1 MADIA
6 RQRVDHGAHV
16 ASLPIGLNGK
26 PMVIVTASASN
37 LVPTVPM
44 GNVTIGPVTVMRA
57 VEDDGDESVINGARR
72 AARIAEYVVGCERR
86 LSDWAMDP
94 ASMPVN
100 PATGE
105 RFAAPPPGYD
115 PSTMPPHPADVAP
128 ATTLP
133 TPAA

>member
-1 MADIA
+1 MAI
-6 RQRVDHGAHV
+6 VM
-16 ASLPIGLNGK
+16 AS
-26 PMVIVTASASN
+26 MSN
-37 LVPTVPM
+37 LVPTVQY
-44 GNVTIGPVTVMRA
+44 GNVQIGPITVMRA
-57 VEDDGDESVINGARR
+57 VEDDGDESVTNAARD

-100 PATGE
+100 PSTGE

-115 PSTMPPHPADVAP
+115 PATMPPHPADGAP

-133 TPAA
+133 VPAA